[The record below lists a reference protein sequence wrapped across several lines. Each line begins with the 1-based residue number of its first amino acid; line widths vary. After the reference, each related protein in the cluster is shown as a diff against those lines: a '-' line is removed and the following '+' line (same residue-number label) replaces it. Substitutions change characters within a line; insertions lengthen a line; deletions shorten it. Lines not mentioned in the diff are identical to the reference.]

1 MSNTAVQEKD
11 LPQLPEIVYVNA
23 PETIGDAVKRIL
35 ELEMRLEDLSRAIEI
50 ATITRQIDML
60 DSFKRD
66 ADECLERK
74 IVIQQPDMGEFK
86 VTIVTNEKEDAKT

>member
-1 MSNTAVQEKD
+1 MSNTAVKEED

-35 ELEMRLEDLSRAIEI
+35 ELEMRLEDLSRACEI
-50 ATITRQIDML
+50 AAITGQFNLL
-60 DSFKRD
+60 DGFRSS
-66 ADECLERK
+66 ADETLKSK

-86 VTIVTNEKEDAKT
+86 VTIVTDEKDDAKA

>member
-11 LPQLPEIVYVNA
+11 LPAVPEVVYVNA

-60 DSFKRD
+60 DVFKNE
-66 ADECLERK
+66 ADETLKSK

-86 VTIVTNEKEDAKT
+86 VTILTDKKEDAQA